1 MIEGQKVL
9 LVKPQT
15 FMNLSGESIGAILNF
30 YKVEPETGLLVI
42 YDDIS
47 LVPGRL
53 VRLSLHD
60 QSRRHA
66 RTLKG
71 FLHPFA
77 LFFGKTAQHI
87 ISKIPSL
94 RLLPHSDFNSLKLLG
109 TFSLRGIAQVSGC
122 IDTQK
127 PHFIYSLM
135 EEKNSGVIVTF
146 EEQKARELYENYRFF
161 DRDAVYYPAKDVL
174 FYQSDIRGN
183 LLTAERLTTIK
194 ALLERERVTVITT
207 FDALINGKIS
217 RIPPRIENCPALST

>member
-1 MIEGQKVL
+1 MKSF
-9 LVKPQT
+9 T
-15 FMNLSGESIGAILNF
+15 
-30 YKVEPETGLLVI
+30 EP
-42 YDDIS
+42 
-47 LVPGRL
+47 
-53 VRLSLHD
+53 
-60 QSRRHA
+60 
-66 RTLKG
+66 
-71 FLHPFA
+71 
-77 LFFGKTAQHI
+77 
-87 ISKIPSL
+87 
-94 RLLPHSDFNSLKLLG
+94 LLG
-109 TFSLRGIAQVSGC
+109 LNEFQKLKKELISLRGIAQVSGC

-207 FDALINGKIS
+207 FDALNSSLFGAESWIFFH
-217 RIPPRIENCPALST
+217 